1 MNKYMGS
8 ASELMNSIQGVSNS
22 KLTGPNAGRTDVI
35 KSSLDSLNTSELN
48 KINRII
54 DQEHNKKQE
63 TILDKPFGEVINNTV
78 NFFGNSF
85 DAYQTK
91 LIEAEFTRN
100 LYDTEHPYLDKL
112 QKHLIA
118 IVLFIRDEDNV
129 IYLGIIM
136 IILSVL
142 ICFFNISRTYGHSE
156 SSGSDTKP

>member
-1 MNKYMGS
+1 MSS

-22 KLTGPNAGRTDVI
+22 KLTGPNTGRTEVI
-35 KSSLDSLNTSELN
+35 KSSLDNLNSQELN

-85 DAYQTK
+85 EAYQTK
-91 LIEAEFTRN
+91 LIEAEFSRN

-142 ICFFNISRTYGHSE
+142 ICFFNISRTYGRSE
-156 SSGSDTKP
+156 SNDIDTKS

>member
-1 MNKYMGS
+1 MDTN
-8 ASELMNSIQGVSNS
+8 EIDHT
-22 KLTGPNAGRTDVI
+22 LTGSEKGGMRGSIA
-35 KSSLDSLNTSELN
+35 KSSLTALNAHELS
-48 KINRII
+48 KMNRII
-54 DQEHNKKQE
+54 DDHYDKKQD

-85 DAYQTK
+85 DTYQTK
-91 LIEAEFTRN
+91 LIEAQFTRK
-100 LYDTEHPYLDKL
+100 LYDTEHENLNTI

-118 IVLFIRDEDNV
+118 ISLFIRDEDNV

-156 SSGSDTKP
+156 TGGNDTKP

>member
-1 MNKYMGS
+1 MN
-8 ASELMNSIQGVSNS
+8 
-22 KLTGPNAGRTDVI
+22 
-35 KSSLDSLNTSELN
+35 
-48 KINRII
+48 NR
-54 DQEHNKKQE
+54 
-63 TILDKPFGEVINNTV
+63 GE
-78 NFFGNSF
+78 
-85 DAYQTK
+85 
-91 LIEAEFTRN
+91 LIEAEFSRN

-156 SSGSDTKP
+156 SSGSDTKS

>member
-1 MNKYMGS
+1 MSS

-22 KLTGPNAGRTDVI
+22 KLTGPNTGKTDVI
-35 KSSLDSLNTSELN
+35 KSSLDSLNAHELN
-48 KINRII
+48 KMNRII
-54 DQEHNKKQE
+54 DQEHNKKGE

-85 DAYQTK
+85 ESYQTK
-91 LIEAEFTRN
+91 LIEAEFSRN

-156 SSGSDTKP
+156 SSGSDTKS

>member
-1 MNKYMGS
+1 MSDIDHASTGS
-8 ASELMNSIQGVSNS
+8 EKGGMRGSI
-22 KLTGPNAGRTDVI
+22 A
-35 KSSLDSLNTSELN
+35 KSSLTGLNSHEFS
-48 KINRII
+48 KMNRII
-54 DQEHNKKQE
+54 DEHYDKKQE

-85 DAYQTK
+85 DIYQTK
-91 LIEAEFTRN
+91 LIEAEFTRK
-100 LYDTEHPYLDKL
+100 LYNTEHENLNTI

-118 IVLFIRDEDNV
+118 ISLFIRDEDNV

-156 SSGSDTKP
+156 TGGNDTKS

>member
-1 MNKYMGS
+1 MVS
-8 ASELMNSIQGVSNS
+8 ASEQLESIKGVSNS
-22 KLTGPNAGRTDVI
+22 KLTGPNTGRTEVI
-35 KSSLDSLNTSELN
+35 KSSLDNLNSQELN
-48 KINRII
+48 KMNRII
-54 DQEHNKKQE
+54 DQEYNKKQE

-85 DAYQTK
+85 EAYQTK
-91 LIEAEFTRN
+91 LIEAEFSRN

-142 ICFFNISRTYGHSE
+142 ICFFNISRTYGRSE
-156 SSGSDTKP
+156 SNDIDTKS

>member
-1 MNKYMGS
+1 MDPNDIDYGLSGS
-8 ASELMNSIQGVSNS
+8 EKGRPQEARGSI
-22 KLTGPNAGRTDVI
+22 A
-35 KSSLDSLNTSELN
+35 KSSLTALNSHELS
-48 KINRII
+48 KMNRII
-54 DQEHNKKQE
+54 DEHHDKKQD

-85 DAYQTK
+85 DTYQTK
-91 LIEAEFTRN
+91 LIEAQFTRK
-100 LYDTEHPYLDKL
+100 LYDTEHENLNTI

-118 IVLFIRDEDNV
+118 ISLFIRDEDNV

-156 SSGSDTKP
+156 TGGNDTKP

>member
-1 MNKYMGS
+1 MSDIDHSLIGGS
-8 ASELMNSIQGVSNS
+8 SRPQE
-22 KLTGPNAGRTDVI
+22 GRNEI
-35 KSSLDSLNTSELN
+35 AMSSLDSLNTSELN

-54 DQEHNKKQE
+54 DQEHNKKGE

-118 IVLFIRDEDNV
+118 IALFIRDEDNV

>member
-1 MNKYMGS
+1 MSS

-22 KLTGPNAGRTDVI
+22 KLTGPNTGRTAVI
-35 KSSLDSLNTSELN
+35 KSSLDNLNSQELN
-48 KINRII
+48 KMNRII
-54 DQEHNKKQE
+54 DQEHNKKGE

-85 DAYQTK
+85 EAYQTK
-91 LIEAEFTRN
+91 LIEAEFSRN

-142 ICFFNISRTYGHSE
+142 ICFFNISRSYGTTGSNE
-156 SSGSDTKP
+156 SGGKS

>member
-1 MNKYMGS
+1 MSS
-8 ASELMNSIQGVSNS
+8 ASELMNSMQGVSNS
-22 KLTGPNAGRTDVI
+22 KLTGPNTGRTDVI
-35 KSSLDSLNTSELN
+35 KSSLDNLNSQELN

-54 DQEHNKKQE
+54 DRENNKKEE

-85 DAYQTK
+85 EAYQTK
-91 LIEAEFTRN
+91 LIEPELSTN

-142 ICFFNISRTYGHSE
+142 ICFFNISRTYGRSE
-156 SSGSDTKP
+156 STDIDTKS

>member
-1 MNKYMGS
+1 MVS
-8 ASELMNSIQGVSNS
+8 ASEQLESIKGVSNS
-22 KLTGPNAGRTDVI
+22 KLTGPNTGRTEVI
-35 KSSLDSLNTSELN
+35 KSSLDNLNSQELN
-48 KINRII
+48 KMNRII

-85 DAYQTK
+85 EAYQTK
-91 LIEAEFTRN
+91 LIEAEFSRN

-142 ICFFNISRTYGHSE
+142 ICFFNISRTYGRSE
-156 SSGSDTKP
+156 SNDIDTKS

>member
-1 MNKYMGS
+1 MSETDFGLSGS
-8 ASELMNSIQGVSNS
+8 DKGGMRGSI
-22 KLTGPNAGRTDVI
+22 A
-35 KSSLDSLNTSELN
+35 KSSLTGLNSHEFS
-48 KINRII
+48 KMNRII
-54 DQEHNKKQE
+54 DDHYDKKQE

-85 DAYQTK
+85 DIYQTK
-91 LIEAEFTRN
+91 LIEAEFTRK
-100 LYDTEHPYLDKL
+100 LYNTEHENLNTI

-118 IVLFIRDEDNV
+118 ISLFIRDEDNV

-156 SSGSDTKP
+156 TGGNDTKS

>member
-1 MNKYMGS
+1 MSDIDY
-8 ASELMNSIQGVSNS
+8 
-22 KLTGPNAGRTDVI
+22 TGAGGNISRPGI
-35 KSSLDSLNTSELN
+35 GRNEIINSSLDSLNTSELN

-54 DQEHNKKQE
+54 DRENNKKEE
-63 TILDKPFGEVINNTV
+63 TMLDKPFGEVINNTV

-118 IVLFIRDEDNV
+118 IALFIRDEDNV

>member
-1 MNKYMGS
+1 MSDVDYTGFGGS
-8 ASELMNSIQGVSNS
+8 ASRPQE
-22 KLTGPNAGRTDVI
+22 GRNEI
-35 KSSLDSLNTSELN
+35 INSSLDSLNTSELN

-54 DQEHNKKQE
+54 DKENNKKEE

-100 LYDTEHPYLDKL
+100 LYDTEHTYLNDL

-118 IVLFIRDEDNV
+118 IALFIRDEDNV

-156 SSGSDTKP
+156 SSGSDTKS